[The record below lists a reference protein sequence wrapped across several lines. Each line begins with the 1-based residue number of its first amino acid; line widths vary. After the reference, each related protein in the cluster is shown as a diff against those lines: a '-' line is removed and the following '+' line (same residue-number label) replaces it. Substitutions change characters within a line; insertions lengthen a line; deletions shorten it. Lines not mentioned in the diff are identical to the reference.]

1 MTEQNYD
8 FTGRVAVI
16 TGAGRGIGR
25 AYAHLLG
32 KLGAKVVVNDLGGS
46 ADGEGF
52 DEGPAQHVV
61 DEIVGAGGTA
71 VADTSDIS
79 TPAGAR
85 VPIERAVTEFGRI
98 DIVINNAGNISY
110 AGLPNIEED
119 NLESHLAV
127 HVKGSFNT
135 TRAAWPYFLEQDYGR
150 VVHTTSIGQFGL
162 PDNLGYATAKS
173 AILGLAR
180 TMTASVG
187 DHNIKVNV
195 VAPNAVTR
203 MAGEASEGMD
213 AMRQDTRRAPTRMEP
228 ELVAPLVA
236 YLAHESCVVS
246 GETFLGGGGR
256 FAQLFV
262 GITDGW
268 VPADPYA
275 TTVGDI
281 AANLDRIKDR
291 SAYFVPASL
300 GEAVG
305 NYFSHLRP
313 S

>member
-1 MTEQNYD
+1 MTDETYD
-8 FTGRVAVI
+8 FAGRVAVV

-46 ADGEGF
+46 ADGDGS
-52 DEGPAQHVV
+52 DAGPAQSVATEVV
-61 DEIVGAGGTA
+61 EAGGIA

-79 TPAGAR
+79 TPAGGRA
-85 VPIERAVTEFGRI
+85 PIELAIKEFGRI

-110 AGLPNIEED
+110 AGLPDIEED
-119 NLESHLAV
+119 NLERHLAV

-135 TRAAWPYFLEQDYGR
+135 TRAAWPYFLEQNYGR

-162 PDNLGYATAKS
+162 PDNLGYGTAKA

-180 TMTASVG
+180 TMNASVG
-187 DHNIKVNV
+187 EHDIKVNV

-213 AMRQDTRRAPTRMEP
+213 SMRQDTKRAPTKMEP

-236 YLAHESCVVS
+236 YLAHEFCQVS
-246 GETFLGGGGR
+246 GEAFLGGGGR
-256 FAQLFV
+256 FSQLFV
-262 GITDGW
+262 GIAEGW
-268 VPADPYA
+268 VPEDPYA

-305 NYFSHLRP
+305 YYFSHLRP